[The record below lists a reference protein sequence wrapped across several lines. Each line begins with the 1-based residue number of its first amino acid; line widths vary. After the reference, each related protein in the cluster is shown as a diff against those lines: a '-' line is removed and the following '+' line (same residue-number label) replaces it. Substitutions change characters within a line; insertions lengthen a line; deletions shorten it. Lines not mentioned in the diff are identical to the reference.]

1 MMNKKVDRILAK
13 CLKRKIAIP
22 PSHPRVGAH
31 LWADEASL
39 VSFWPRFAFI
49 GRRPQPLPLFV
60 TGLEPPGGGRCRT
73 RVGSKLHLS
82 PCLHSSPSSYPL
94 LQLTHSLK
102 DAKTL
107 QNKSLLEKR
116 FNVVQDRF

>member
-1 MMNKKVDRILAK
+1 MSKNDNPILAK

-22 PSHPRVGAH
+22 PLASWVGAH

-60 TGLEPPGGGRCRT
+60 TGLEPPRGGRCRP

-116 FNVVQDRF
+116 FNVVQYGF